1 MGFAGGG
8 GGVLRVVGTVVVEVG
23 VFGAEL
29 VLHVLF
35 EDVFAYFGGDEA
47 GHDVSVLVFS
57 FRFPAFLLVSWPERG
72 LEKVGDGDDGARYGD
87 AFDTRLLV
95 CWRSGFFVPGGNIGR
110 GSGDGFWDLLWVV
123 KGAEKKGWNS
133 GNNNERI

>member
-47 GHDVSVLVFS
+47 GHDVSGLVFS
-57 FRFPAFLLVSWPERG
+57 FRFPAFLLVSWP
-72 LEKVGDGDDGARYGD
+72 D
-87 AFDTRLLV
+87 
-95 CWRSGFFVPGGNIGR
+95 
-110 GSGDGFWDLLWVV
+110 
-123 KGAEKKGWNS
+123 
-133 GNNNERI
+133 